1 VRDIWAKQNQIARTV
16 ISDAI
21 PYQSLA
27 SAFHDQRKLIFR
39 MVVPVEGEAG
49 IIAHIGTK
57 RRRSGHELLKVRL
70 HVRSVRLDWQIFKDL
85 SRAGVNSVPIVVNL
99 REDTDETHGYS
110 CERSRGKAGSGPMR
124 KPFRSWTH
132 VTRQKLAA
140 FAGNVPR
147 LL

>member
-1 VRDIWAKQNQIARTV
+1 VRDVWAKQNQIARAV
-16 ISDAI
+16 VSDAI

-27 SAFHDQRKLIFR
+27 SAFNDERKLIFR
-39 MVVPVEGEAG
+39 MVMPVEREAG
-49 IIAHIGTK
+49 IVADIGTK
-57 RRRSGHELLKVRL
+57 GRRSGHELLKVRL

-85 SRAGVNSVPIVVNL
+85 RRMGVNSVPIVVNL
-99 REDTDETHGYS
+99 REDTDETHDYS
-110 CERSRGKAGSGPMR
+110 CERSRARPGTRPKR

-140 FAGNVPR
+140 FVRNVPR